1 MLSNPH
7 RLPHL
12 RRLQELLSSHQILC
26 LDKARQKHQQTEL
39 SPYIQVACLGHKQ
52 QNAIQSFLLTP
63 KRTASQRNQRAFS
76 VITPVQRLPIPE
88 FLVRKKASLFAPKA
102 LSRIELT
109 NVAGVEVSGACRL
122 AGFVSVARDWQHA
135 LFV

>member
-1 MLSNPH
+1 
-7 RLPHL
+7 
-12 RRLQELLSSHQILC
+12 
-26 LDKARQKHQQTEL
+26 
-39 SPYIQVACLGHKQ
+39 LGHKQ

-109 NVAGVEVSGACRL
+109 NPAGVEVGRACWL
-122 AGFVSVARDWQHA
+122 AGFVSVARDNERE